1 MDEAPQPE
9 LPANLQ
15 FLRILVTVL
24 TVVMICGVVVVVGLL
39 VTRLNREPAALPLP
53 DQITLPDGTVAA
65 AFTRAD
71 TWYAVVT
78 KDDRILVYSVATGEL
93 LQDIQVA
100 AP

>member
-1 MDEAPQPE
+1 MDETPQPE

-24 TVVMICGVVVVVGLL
+24 TAVMICGVVVVVGLL

-53 DQITLPDGTVAA
+53 DVIKLPDGASA
-65 AFTRAD
+65 SALTRGNN
-71 TWYAVVT
+71 WYAVVT
-78 KDDRILVYSVATGEL
+78 DDDRILIYSLETGQLTQE
-93 LQDIQVA
+93 IQVQ